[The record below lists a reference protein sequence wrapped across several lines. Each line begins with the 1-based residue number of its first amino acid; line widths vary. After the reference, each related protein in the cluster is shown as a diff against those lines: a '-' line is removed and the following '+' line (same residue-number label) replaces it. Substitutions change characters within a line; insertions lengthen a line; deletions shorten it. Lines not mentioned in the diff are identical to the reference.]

1 MSGICNHYK
10 CIFSMISVRKGDISD
25 KLLLKQDKI
34 DAVVNA
40 ANPTLMGSNQGVD
53 GAIHRSV
60 DRFLTGQP
68 IKFNE
73 QIRKELDGENERP
86 DNTIRCQR
94 GKAVLTQ
101 GYGLCKYIIHVV
113 GPIFDGKSRE
123 DTKRNYRSCSSSR
136 IRILEDCYYSII
148 EVLKEHADIH
158 RIAIP
163 IISSGEYGFPFKLAV
178 RIAVA
183 ATGNALIEWQKKDP
197 EMFELS
203 GIQKVKFY
211 VYKAEK
217 ETEQE
222 YEEKLQYI
230 NYILSVYRKNFSQQK
245 KVVYQTAVEANI
257 QVLQEIRRYDH
268 LRGYFSIASS
278 FRKIITWLRIFCVFW
293 TGLKDKIGGIDWQR
307 RRSVVEV
314 LAFVKILIPVFFCI
328 VLNAFEYPA
337 WMTWI
342 LQVLVIYS
350 LLDTVTY
357 LLSLILMSDI
367 QRPSANLIRSLILLL
382 VNYLEVC
389 ADMGFLYFVNFRD
402 TNITYLEALRFGI
415 LNSEMNIEKN
425 LLKEE
430 IFVYGNT
437 AIKFFFITLAF
448 GYFAG
453 HIKQRKFR
461 S

>member
-1 MSGICNHYK
+1 MRGIQMSGICNHYK

-113 GPIFDGKSRE
+113 GAIFDGKSRE

-183 ATGNALIEWQKKDP
+183 ATGNALIEWQKKG
-197 EMFELS
+197 S
-203 GIQKVKFY
+203 GNV
-211 VYKAEK
+211 
-217 ETEQE
+217 
-222 YEEKLQYI
+222 
-230 NYILSVYRKNFSQQK
+230 
-245 KVVYQTAVEANI
+245 
-257 QVLQEIRRYDH
+257 
-268 LRGYFSIASS
+268 
-278 FRKIITWLRIFCVFW
+278 
-293 TGLKDKIGGIDWQR
+293 
-307 RRSVVEV
+307 
-314 LAFVKILIPVFFCI
+314 
-328 VLNAFEYPA
+328 
-337 WMTWI
+337 
-342 LQVLVIYS
+342 
-350 LLDTVTY
+350 
-357 LLSLILMSDI
+357 
-367 QRPSANLIRSLILLL
+367 
-382 VNYLEVC
+382 
-389 ADMGFLYFVNFRD
+389 
-402 TNITYLEALRFGI
+402 
-415 LNSEMNIEKN
+415 
-425 LLKEE
+425 
-430 IFVYGNT
+430 
-437 AIKFFFITLAF
+437 
-448 GYFAG
+448 
-453 HIKQRKFR
+453 
-461 S
+461 